1 MFFDNLLYDAIS
13 DTSRSCNQMAIETQ
27 SRYGVDITKQ
37 GIDHRFSEG
46 AQKYIHSLIG
56 EVLRRQVNQSLDIGW
71 LKSFNRVIVKDSSK
85 FDLNA
90 RVKNK
95 LPGFGGS
102 ASEAGVCLQYEFDIK
117 SGYVNDLNIMPANSS
132 DSKNALSTI
141 DTISKGDLTIRDL
154 GYFVTEYF
162 EKISEKGAFFLS
174 RLNTS
179 VSVYKKNQNGELK
192 ELNFGVLY
200 QNMMKQNIKTLDMDV
215 FIHRDKK
222 LPVRLIIEPVS
233 EEVYNQRIKK
243 IGSYNK
249 KKGHQLTQSC
259 RDRSRFNLFITN
271 IPSDNLDKQTII
283 KIYKVRWQIEL
294 VFKIWKSIFGLD
306 NVAPMKYERLMAS
319 LNAKLLI
326 VLVNWQTIIA
336 HRYHLFNKKERL
348 LSLIKCFKTLK
359 DNGHQLRN
367 VLTNGMKGIEIW
379 MKWNQEIFKSKHWL
393 ETKKNK
399 LGFIEILSLNIL

>member
-37 GIDHRFSEG
+37 GIDQRFNEG
-46 AQKYIHSLIG
+46 ARKYIHSLIG
-56 EVLRRQVNQSLDIGW
+56 EVLSKQVTQSLDIGW
-71 LKSFNRVIVKDSSK
+71 LKSFERVIIKDSSK

-95 LPGFGGS
+95 LPGFGGN
-102 ASEAGVCLQYEFDIK
+102 ASEAGACLQYEFDIK
-117 SGYVNDLNIMPANSS
+117 TGYVNELDITPANAS

-141 DTISKGDLTIRDL
+141 DSVGKGDLTIRDL

-162 EKISEKGAFFLS
+162 EKLQEKEAFFLS

-179 VSVYKKNQNGELK
+179 VAVYKKNQKGELN
-192 ELNFGVLY
+192 ELSFGVLY
-200 QNMMKQNIKTLDMDV
+200 QKMIKQKIKTLDMDV
-215 FIHRDKK
+215 FIHRDKR
-222 LPVRLIIEPVS
+222 LPVRLIIEPVL
-233 EEVYNQRIKK
+233 EEVYNQRMKK

-249 KKGHQLTQSC
+249 RKGYQLTQNY
-259 RDRSRFNLFITN
+259 RDRCRFNLFITN
-271 IPSDNLDKQTII
+271 IPPDNLDRKTII

-294 VFKIWKSIFGLD
+294 IFKVWKSIFGLD

-326 VLVNWQTIIA
+326 VLVNWQTIVA
-336 HRYHLFNKKERL
+336 HRFHLFNKKGRL

-359 DNGHQLRN
+359 DNSYHLRN
-367 VLTNGMKGIEIW
+367 VLANGMKGIEWW
-379 MKWNQEIFKSKHWL
+379 MKWNQHIFGSKHWL
-393 ETKKNK
+393 ERKKNK
-399 LGFIEILSLNIL
+399 LGFVEIISLNIL